1 MDKTKVVYIVLGA
14 AAGGLVGYLV
24 GDFIATKIY
33 NSRFEVNDESVVVDE
48 LNKWFPEE
56 DDGIVVLKENQEKEP
71 PVGARRI
78 INYAADKGSLAELA
92 SKYKDDDKVEK
103 IQIVGEDGFA
113 ETRYHVIELTFY
125 DEDGVFTDVN
135 GEMVINPAELVGE
148 DLPYQFGIMDGQ
160 DPDIVYILNHSLTV
174 AYEVTAVHGSYQEL
188 ILGDEPEPELPPDP
202 PKTTK
207 SKRARR
213 AATPKPK
220 VDKVDDETGE
230 VTSEEPE

>member
-33 NSRFEVNDESVVVDE
+33 NSTLTPVTDTPPDG
-48 LNKWFPEE
+48 WFPELVEE

-92 SKYKDDDKVEK
+92 SKYKDDDKVET
-103 IQIVGEDGFA
+103 IQIVGEDDFA

-135 GEMVINPAELVGE
+135 GEMVINPAELVGK